1 MSVPASLLLGVLL
14 GVAYS
19 AAAVLVARKASALD
33 PTRALRLVLAG
44 MLVRMV
50 FALGAVAL
58 VLVAVPVQRGPFV
71 IGLGVTFVL
80 GLGAEVLSLGRRP
93 ATDSQA

>member
-1 MSVPASLLLGVLL
+1 MSLPASLLLGVLL

-19 AAAVLVARKASALD
+19 AAALFVARKASAME
-33 PTRALRLVLAG
+33 PGRGMRLVMAG

-58 VLVAVPVQRGPFV
+58 VLFALPVQRGPFV
-71 IGLGVTFVL
+71 VGLGVTFAL
-80 GLGAEVLSLGRRP
+80 GLVAEVVSLGRRP
-93 ATDSQA
+93 APDSQA

>member
-1 MSVPASLLLGVLL
+1 MSLSASLLLGVLL

-19 AAAVLVARKASALD
+19 AAAVFVARKATGME
-33 PTRALRLVLAG
+33 PNRAMRLVLAG

-58 VLVAVPVQRGPFV
+58 ILFAVPVQRGPFV

-80 GLGAEVLSLGRRP
+80 GLLAEVSLLGRRP
-93 ATDSQA
+93 TSAPQA